1 MDRYNGFY
9 ARGDDWNGY
18 AHFVSMAP
26 IDGFDYHMYHLP
38 AGRWQLGA
46 GDEEFM
52 ADLSQ
57 GEDGSWTQAHDG

>member
-1 MDRYNGFY
+1 
-9 ARGDDWNGY
+9 
-18 AHFVSMAP
+18 MAP